1 MMRRW
6 IYRKWD
12 NDLNYEDYSQQTKN
26 TLQLVEIKGMIKRYR
41 HNFENKIDDQT

>member
-12 NDLNYEDYSQQTKN
+12 NDLNYEDYSQQTKS
-26 TLQLVEIKGMIKRYR
+26 TQQVFEIKGMIK
-41 HNFENKIDDQT
+41 KVQTKFRKLN